1 MRRKPERPWLPFVL
15 LGTPVLLVLVST
27 WWC

>member
-1 MRRKPERPWLPFVL
+1 MRRKRERPWLPFVL
-15 LGTPVLLVLVST
+15 LGIPLALLLVST